1 MTISVRDWKSVLTLD
16 RRRNRV
22 AGTEQELID
31 AIRRGADLRIYT
43 EFRHNEHLDTA
54 SPNDELVQEVSEF
67 RVTYLLDDRWIA
79 GIMTLRQPIVP
90 PTGFGP
96 RPSMSFFLYNQNG
109 QQAIARP
116 YLDGAPASGV
126 PGPAQLA
133 DFTAMPKYR
142 QQDNW
147 DDQTNAPSHNFVYE
161 FDTYRFCVR
170 DDWQEV
176 LAHTADGVVLS
187 GSLESLIAAFRQ
199 GAEVKIAIRDLS
211 ADLSDDNGLH
221 HEVFVQ
227 TGPGYFQTRQQLFVA
242 GSHPVVR
249 VRPAVPLRYET
260 RGWDFGWLMV
270 RTDGFVCRSLVNPY
284 TLQFSNTDARHE
296 LRWFV
301 R

>member
-1 MTISVRDWKSVLTLD
+1 MTNSVRGWKSVLTLD
-16 RRRNRV
+16 QRRNRV

-43 EFRHNEHLDTA
+43 EFRHNEHLDTE
-54 SPNDELVQEVSEF
+54 SQNDELVQEVSEF

-96 RPSMSFFLYNQNG
+96 RPSMSFFLYNQDG

-116 YLDGAPASGV
+116 YLDGALASGV
-126 PGPAQLA
+126 PGAAPVA
-133 DFTAMPKYR
+133 DLSAMPKYR
-142 QQDNW
+142 QGDNW

-176 LAHTADGVVLS
+176 LGHTSDGSVLS
-187 GSLESLIAAFRQ
+187 GSLESLTAAFRL
-199 GAEVKIAIRDLS
+199 GAEIKIAIRGLSSDL
-211 ADLSDDNGLH
+211 ADDNALP

-227 TGPGYFQTRQQLFVA
+227 TGPGYFHTRQKLFVA
-242 GSHPVVR
+242 GSHPLVR
-249 VRPAVPLRYET
+249 VRPAIPLCYQS

-270 RTDGFVCRSLVNPY
+270 RTDGFVARSLVDPY
-284 TLQFSNTDARHE
+284 TLQFSNTDVRHE